1 MSDITKYPEINTF
14 LSDLASGIV
23 DILKEQAV
31 GVYLFGSLTYGD
43 FDPSRSDID
52 IEVVVRTPITPA
64 ELESL
69 RSLHQN
75 IESSYPRWSKRVECS
90 YTPLAMLGSVE
101 PPGDRPYL
109 GEGNL
114 HAAATYGNEWIINQY
129 LLYHYSKALYGSAYK
144 NLIKEIHI
152 KEVQVACTRDL
163 LQEWKPK
170 LTDDKFSNIPH
181 NASYLVL
188 NLCRILHTTL
198 NHQVSSK
205 KVSADWVK
213 SQYPQWQKIINEA
226 SNWHYG
232 DSFDRKT
239 EIRQFLQF
247 ALAIIPL

>member
-90 YTPLAMLGSVE
+90 YTPLPCSAVSNLPATGHILVRAICTLPLRTAMNG
-101 PPGDRPYL
+101 
-109 GEGNL
+109 
-114 HAAATYGNEWIINQY
+114 
-129 LLYHYSKALYGSAYK
+129 
-144 NLIKEIHI
+144 
-152 KEVQVACTRDL
+152 
-163 LQEWKPK
+163 
-170 LTDDKFSNIPH
+170 
-181 NASYLVL
+181 
-188 NLCRILHTTL
+188 
-198 NHQVSSK
+198 
-205 KVSADWVK
+205 
-213 SQYPQWQKIINEA
+213 
-226 SNWHYG
+226 
-232 DSFDRKT
+232 
-239 EIRQFLQF
+239 
-247 ALAIIPL
+247 